1 MDLEQ
6 KMTNDPPSSF
16 SVTQMNQTAHQEAV
30 EIELDY
36 ESGNVGL
43 QVLFL
48 TTDGILQGSVS
59 ISDYY
64 PFKMWSN

>member
-1 MDLEQ
+1 
-6 KMTNDPPSSF
+6 
-16 SVTQMNQTAHQEAV
+16 MNQTAHQEAV

-59 ISDYY
+59 ISDY
-64 PFKMWSN
+64 